1 MGSCLDASCF
11 THGTCTWETKMIYHD
26 RKIAAFA
33 YPRLSDD
40 DYRVPVHPMPHLL
53 VFVNPVL
60 IA

>member
-1 MGSCLDASCF
+1 
-11 THGTCTWETKMIYHD
+11 MIYHD